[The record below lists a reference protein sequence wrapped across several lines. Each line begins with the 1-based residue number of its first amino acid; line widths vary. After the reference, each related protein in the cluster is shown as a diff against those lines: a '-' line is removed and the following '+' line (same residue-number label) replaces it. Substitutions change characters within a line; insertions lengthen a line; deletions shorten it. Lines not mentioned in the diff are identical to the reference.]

1 MRVLGFVVL
10 VLAAAGGAV
19 LPVGQSQAAAP
30 TSLILAT
37 EPTHA
42 GNEATLAIT
51 VASQGDPVP
60 SAPVTLERRL
70 DGEWTA
76 IGTVTTD
83 AKGRATQPVL
93 VRKEPGN
100 NLVRARYAGDAT
112 HDPQTTRYRLPI
124 RKRNGKVTIDAPRE
138 LIDERS
144 ARIGVRWTT
153 GEGEPVADGV
163 VRLEKRITRGE
174 WRLVEKLHTNTEG
187 RAATRVSPREDSHWR
202 ARSVGLPWVE
212 RDTSRTHFLDNL
224 PPGVPVSLP
233 AAAPSLRRHMKPQAH
248 ARGRGP
254 NPEITRI
261 PTKVWNHMTGI
272 TWHRGCPVGR
282 AGLRLLRINYWDYKG
297 YRRRGE
303 LVAAAGVIDQ
313 MSGALAAM
321 YREKL
326 PLRSMYRVDHFGWS
340 ARVRGG
346 DDYASMNAG
355 NTSAFNCRDVVG
367 RPGVRSPH
375 SYGRSLDV
383 NTWENPYRSARGIV
397 PNTWW
402 QYHSHPR
409 VAWRS
414 RSHAVVRIMNNHGL
428 RWTYGLGDTQHFDA
442 VPPGGRLITVP
453 GCTQHCD

>member
-1 MRVLGFVVL
+1 MRVLGFLVVVL
-10 VLAAAGGAV
+10 ATAGAALV
-19 LPVGQSQAAAP
+19 PVASSQAAAP
-30 TSLILAT
+30 TSLTLRA
-37 EPTHA
+37 EPAYA
-42 GNEATLAIT
+42 GNDADLVVRVVSKGE
-51 VASQGDPVP
+51 PVP
-60 SAPVTLERRL
+60 AAPVELERRL
-70 DGEWTA
+70 DGVWTG

-83 AKGRATQPVL
+83 AQGRATQGVL

-100 NLVRARYAGDAT
+100 NLVRASYAGDAT
-112 HDPQTTRYRLPI
+112 HDPQATTYRLPI
-124 RKRNGKVTIDAPRE
+124 RKRNGRVVINAPKSFV
-138 LIDERS
+138 DERS
-144 ARIGVRWTT
+144 ARMGVRWTT
-153 GEGEPVADGV
+153 GEGEPVGDGV
-163 VRLEKRITRGE
+163 VRLERRVERGV
-174 WRLVEKLHTNTEG
+174 WRLVEKLRTDATG

-202 ARSVGLPWVE
+202 ARAVGLPWVE

-224 PPGVPVSLP
+224 PPGVPVDLP
-233 AAAPSLRRHMKPQAH
+233 AAAPSLRRHMPPQAH

-254 NPEITRI
+254 NPVINRI
-261 PTKVWNHMTGI
+261 PDKVWNHMTGVS
-272 TWHRGCPVGR
+272 WHRGCPVGR
-282 AGLRLLRINYWDYKG
+282 SGLRLLRINYWDYKG

-303 LVAAAGVIDQ
+303 LVAAAGVIGQ
-313 MSGALAAM
+313 MSGALSAM

-340 ARVRGG
+340 SRLRGG

-383 NTWENPYRSARGIV
+383 NTWENPYRSAQGIV
-397 PNTWW
+397 PNVWW

-414 RSHAVVRIMNNHGL
+414 RSHAVVRIMLNNGL

-442 VPPGGRLITVP
+442 VPPGGRLIRVP